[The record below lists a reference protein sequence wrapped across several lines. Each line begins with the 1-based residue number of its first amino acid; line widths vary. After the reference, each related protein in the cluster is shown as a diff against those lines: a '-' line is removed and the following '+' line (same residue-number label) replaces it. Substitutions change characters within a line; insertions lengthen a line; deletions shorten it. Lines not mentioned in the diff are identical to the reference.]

1 MIGLY
6 FTTKGWHILK
16 FWGIVQIYKNFENLQ
31 KLWKFILKRV
41 DFFVEFITKLRL
53 IFEKWKY
60 QKRQSSKNFFA
71 NFAKYSKGHY
81 FTLGRCKNVKFCDI
95 VDLSKKF
102 EKGFLSIELLTNAML
117 ELKKWPEKTKWQFQ
131 PLVYRKANAPA
142 SFLFDHITHINR
154 SKCLIF
160 VKLKHIGQ
168 IKYISDKFYW
178 KLKRPSFYGG

>member
-1 MIGLY
+1 MKNEN
-6 FTTKGWHILK
+6 TEKEK
-16 FWGIVQIYKNFENLQ
+16 VVQ
-31 KLWKFILKRV
+31 
-41 DFFVEFITKLRL
+41 T
-53 IFEKWKY
+53 
-60 QKRQSSKNFFA
+60 FFA

-81 FTLGRCKNVKFCDI
+81 FTLDRCKNVKFCDI

-102 EKGFLSIELLTNAML
+102 ETSSQKKGFFSLKLLTNAML

-142 SFLFDHITHINR
+142 SFLFDHIMHINR
-154 SKCLIF
+154 SKFLIF

-168 IKYISDKFYW
+168 IKYIFDKFYW